1 MYRINQ
7 RLLIRTWQFG
17 DESFLAS
24 QANNKMIW
32 NYVLDIFP
40 HPYTYD
46 DACTWI
52 EINRKKDKA
61 ENFALVYDG
70 DPIGNIGIMPGA
82 DVHRKSVA
90 MGYWLGQEYWGKGIA
105 TLAVQWMVA
114 YTFNEFD
121 FNRIWA
127 AVFSNNPASMRVLQK
142 AGFKQEAI
150 LEKSVIKN
158 GEYLNEHIFAILK

>member
-1 MYRINQ
+1 
-7 RLLIRTWQFG
+7 
-17 DESFLAS
+17 
-24 QANNKMIW
+24 
-32 NYVLDIFP
+32 
-40 HPYTYD
+40 
-46 DACTWI
+46 
-52 EINRKKDKA
+52 
-61 ENFALVYDG
+61 
-70 DPIGNIGIMPGA
+70 
-82 DVHRKSVA
+82 